1 MQSISALRRY
11 SDIISTAVD
20 DIERAY
26 TSSGIAL
33 PSLDDSGP
41 FDENDPAEVL
51 RQNAAVSAAAKNII
65 AAAAHISA
73 TVSDPRWVAVNMA
86 KSYHLSSCLR
96 AASELDVVEIL
107 REAGPKGAN
116 ASDIATLSGVDEG
129 LMARILRL
137 LATHHVFREVSPGVF
152 TNNRISST
160 LDKGKSV
167 SVLPATYVLYAC
179 SSLLVGSSGT
189 AAMAEHTADIAC
201 KGAAYLVE
209 SMSKPN
215 PRLKLPFNVA
225 FATEKPFF
233 TWMQEPQNRYPVT
246 RQVQVLTWRHDAGF
260 DWNQLPA
267 GGRIV
272 DVGGGIGHVS
282 LTIAKKYPHLRI
294 VNQDLGQ
301 AIELSKAHW
310 AETFVEH
317 LDKQMVEFQVH
328 DFLAP
333 QPVKDAAVFFLRFI
347 LHNWADEQAA
357 VILRHLRAAA
367 LPTTRLVIAE
377 NILPFAARVDSED
390 SNLGEEEED
399 RIPGA
404 ARPVAEVPLLPNWGT
419 ASANL
424 YFLDLSMHILVGG
437 VERTIDGFRGL
448 LAKGGW
454 RLVEVRH
461 AAGLPLSHLVA
472 AP

>member
-1 MQSISALRRY
+1 MQSISVLRRY
-11 SDIISTAVD
+11 SNIISTAVD

-26 TSSGIAL
+26 ASSGTAL

-41 FDENDPAEVL
+41 LDENDPAEVL

-73 TVSDPRWVAVNMA
+73 TVSDPKRVAVNMA

-116 ASDIATLSGVDEG
+116 ASDIAKLSGVDEG

-167 SVLPATYVLYAC
+167 SVLRATPADR
-179 SSLLVGSSGT
+179 LVGTSGT
-189 AAMAEHTADIAC
+189 AALAEHTADIAF

-215 PRLKLPFNVA
+215 PRLKFPFNVA
-225 FATEKPFF
+225 FGTEKSFF
-233 TWMQEPQNRYPVT
+233 TWMQEPQNRYTVSRFAVAMQSTEPVEVT
-246 RQVQVLTWRHDAGF
+246 LEGF
-260 DWNQLPA
+260 DWSQVPA

-282 LTIAKKYPHLRI
+282 LTIARKYPHLRV

-301 AIELSKAHW
+301 TIELSKAHW

-317 LDKQMVEFQVH
+317 LDKQMVEFQAH

-333 QPVKDAAVFFLRFI
+333 QPVKDAAVFFLRFV
-347 LHNWADEQAA
+347 LHNWPDEPAV

-377 NILPFAARVDSED
+377 NILPFAARVDCED
-390 SNLGEEEED
+390 SNLGEEN

-404 ARPVAEVPLLPNWGT
+404 ARPVAELPLLPNWG
-419 ASANL
+419 AANADL
-424 YFLDLSMHILVGG
+424 YFLDLSMHILAGG
-437 VERTIDGFRGL
+437 VERTIDGFREL
-448 LAKGGW
+448 LVKGGW
-454 RLVEVRH
+454 RLVGVRH
-461 AAGLPLSHLVA
+461 AAELPLSHLVA
-472 AP
+472 APL